1 MRILWQLP
9 DGNSWKFE
17 KKKGFFE
24 EKVAF
29 LSKKLLFWRKGK
41 NPLKTEEKEKKKK
54 NIARLKKVVSWY
66 YYYRFLPYYYY
77 YSFKKRFWKKSKL
90 WCHYQPILC
99 GVILNLTR
107 KNKLKILWSI
117 LNSICT
123 ISFFCRLKW
132 LHLEEFKE
140 WSFFFYI
147 SFKFMH
153 IAKFL
158 IKFLGVLVN
167 EMCY

>member
-1 MRILWQLP
+1 MRILWQLL

-24 EKVAF
+24 EKVSF
-29 LSKKLLFWRKGK
+29 LRKKGPSWKK
-41 NPLKTEEKEKKKK
+41 KKKKSLKTEENMRKRKKKK

-66 YYYRFLPYYYY
+66 YYYRFLPYYY

-117 LNSICT
+117 LNSIHL
-123 ISFFCRLKW
+123 ISFF
-132 LHLEEFKE
+132 
-140 WSFFFYI
+140 
-147 SFKFMH
+147 
-153 IAKFL
+153 
-158 IKFLGVLVN
+158 VT
-167 EMCY
+167 